1 MNLCL
6 HNLWLVI
13 SQYNI
18 DLRVTHIRGKD
29 NMLADALSRN
39 RFDLVGHV
47 QLEAVSEDCL
57 SLSL

>member
-29 NMLADALSRN
+29 NTLADALSHN
-39 RFDLVGHV
+39 RLDLVGNV
-47 QLEAVSEDCL
+47 QLEAVAEDCL
-57 SLSL
+57 SLLL